1 MLKCCKCEDR
11 YETSKIYVKNFCQN
25 SHIPVN
31 ENEKKYFVKN
41 ALSLKNTVLCV
52 FFQIC
57 HENLPAVLPIIGQRN
72 VKSVKTK
79 LYYGPKS
86 QLDDLFTHS

>member
-1 MLKCCKCEDR
+1 MVTRAVVFFKSVNMLKCCKCEDR

-41 ALSLKNTVLCV
+41 VLSLKNTALCI
-52 FFQIC
+52 FS
-57 HENLPAVLPIIGQRN
+57 NL
-72 VKSVKTK
+72 S
-79 LYYGPKS
+79 
-86 QLDDLFTHS
+86 